1 MGFIVCCCIKN
12 PGVIHFDDMRAR
24 LGLASFTR
32 MKIKSNVKAGI
43 VIVLRAAGV
52 EPTLNIGSQGGG
64 AGAGK

>member
-1 MGFIVCCCIKN
+1 
-12 PGVIHFDDMRAR
+12 MRAR